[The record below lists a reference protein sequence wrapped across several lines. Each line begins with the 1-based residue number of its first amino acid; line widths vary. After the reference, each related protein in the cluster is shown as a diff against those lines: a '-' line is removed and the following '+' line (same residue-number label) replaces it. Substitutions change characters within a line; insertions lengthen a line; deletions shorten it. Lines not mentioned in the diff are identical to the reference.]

1 MIITDTQAVHLRAT
15 QTFKDFYGIT
25 RNAGSEWLITE
36 DVSSTHILDIYEQL
50 VGPVR
55 ITVLNADEFCY
66 IQDPLDPKTGSNQVG
81 KRILKQGPDSFFL
94 NPGESIHGGVRKV
107 FILTSEQGLLMRLIA
122 EGEKKSGEQWIIRGP
137 CRYVPPVEAEIVEE
151 RQAIILDI
159 NQGVYV
165 RDLNK
170 GDVKI
175 VRDKTY
181 MLEAHE
187 VLFEKIDPDI
197 DELLFAGQKR
207 DKTRAVT
214 IALEHNEAVHIY
226 KEKDNS
232 SRVVLGPDLVML
244 DYNEHVTRNVLS
256 GKTPKE
262 EGVIKTL
269 KIKLGPDFM
278 TDIFKVE
285 TANNAKMRINL
296 SYNWHFEYD
305 PKDQDSLKKIFNV
318 RDFVGDTCRELK
330 SKVVAEVASK
340 TLDEFHK
347 NSARIIRASIFGMEH
362 GKVKDRYVFET
373 NNLVITNVDIKFIE
387 SMDKESQASLQEI
400 VKMAIQITTDQVEAE
415 ASAAAEKE
423 KQEALAKFQISKT
436 EDDKAAEVFRKQLY
450 ELQNETKAVQKQGVA
465 VAEQRAKAEADSILA
480 DTEVKIAQFKAQIC
494 QIETNQEI
502 SYLKEKQSLEL
513 D

>member
-1 MIITDTQAVHLRAT
+1 
-15 QTFKDFYGIT
+15 
-25 RNAGSEWLITE
+25 
-36 DVSSTHILDIYEQL
+36 
-50 VGPVR
+50 
-55 ITVLNADEFCY
+55 
-66 IQDPLDPKTGSNQVG
+66 
-81 KRILKQGPDSFFL
+81 
-94 NPGESIHGGVRKV
+94 
-107 FILTSEQGLLMRLIA
+107 
-122 EGEKKSGEQWIIRGP
+122 
-137 CRYVPPVEAEIVEE
+137 
-151 RQAIILDI
+151 
-159 NQGVYV
+159 
-165 RDLNK
+165 
-170 GDVKI
+170 
-175 VRDKTY
+175 
-181 MLEAHE
+181 
-187 VLFEKIDPDI
+187 
-197 DELLFAGQKR
+197 
-207 DKTRAVT
+207 
-214 IALEHNEAVHIY
+214 
-226 KEKDNS
+226 
-232 SRVVLGPDLVML
+232 ML

-423 KQEALAKFQISKT
+423 KQEALAKF
-436 EDDKAAEVFRKQLY
+436 
-450 ELQNETKAVQKQGVA
+450 
-465 VAEQRAKAEADSILA
+465 
-480 DTEVKIAQFKAQIC
+480 
-494 QIETNQEI
+494 
-502 SYLKEKQSLEL
+502 
-513 D
+513 

>member
-1 MIITDTQAVHLRAT
+1 
-15 QTFKDFYGIT
+15 
-25 RNAGSEWLITE
+25 
-36 DVSSTHILDIYEQL
+36 
-50 VGPVR
+50 
-55 ITVLNADEFCY
+55 
-66 IQDPLDPKTGSNQVG
+66 
-81 KRILKQGPDSFFL
+81 
-94 NPGESIHGGVRKV
+94 
-107 FILTSEQGLLMRLIA
+107 MRLIA

-151 RQAIILDI
+151 RQAIILDT

-465 VAEQRAKAEADSILA
+465 VAEQRAMAEADSILA

-513 D
+513 DREKQLKELEISKCQKLSEIESGKFGKTIDAIGKDTIIEMANAGPEL